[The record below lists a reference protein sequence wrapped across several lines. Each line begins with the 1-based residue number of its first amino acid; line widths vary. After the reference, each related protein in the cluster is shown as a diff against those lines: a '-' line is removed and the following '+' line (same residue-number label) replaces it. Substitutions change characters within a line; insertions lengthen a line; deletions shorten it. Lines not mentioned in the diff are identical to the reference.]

1 MDLEPPCS
9 LLSTTALSEPWDKYE
24 LYSIGGPSFLEEA
37 ESKDSVAIYLMIYL
51 ITLISFFSHDAIL
64 KPQSLLEMSTPAVP
78 SFHSILKCRLS
89 AEYIFPK
96 CNAYKLEISN
106 TWLKGA
112 RGPSPSRAVFCC
124 WNGIG
129 P

>member
-1 MDLEPPCS
+1 MNCIQSGVL
-9 LLSTTALSEPWDKYE
+9 
-24 LYSIGGPSFLEEA
+24 LEEA

-51 ITLISFFSHDAIL
+51 ITLSSFSHDAIL
-64 KPQSLLEMSTPAVP
+64 KPLSLPETSTPAVP
-78 SFHSILKCRLS
+78 SFHSILKCCLS
-89 AEYIFPK
+89 VECIFPK
-96 CNAYKLEISN
+96 CNIYKLEISN